1 MWHSPGTSLA
11 VLFVALVSWG
21 CGDNGP
27 TLPSPIPVDAPS
39 GSQPAPP
46 VTSVRIQ
53 PTVAAIAPNVV
64 TTEGEGWAT
73 ITGTGFEGGA
83 RVTVGGRV
91 VTSVVQD
98 ATAVTFWTVA
108 HAPGPVDV
116 VVTNPGGLSSRL
128 VAGFTY
134 APPGSFDFNGDWEAY
149 AGDDYHTSMSLT
161 IRDGRTVSVAC
172 DSSPSV
178 TLTLSNPVTDGRLS
192 VEAEGVVVLSGR
204 LLSPVT
210 AAGTIHT
217 AGCPGAR
224 WWGTKKVS

>member
-1 MWHSPGTSLA
+1 
-11 VLFVALVSWG
+11 
-21 CGDNGP
+21 
-27 TLPSPIPVDAPS
+27 
-39 GSQPAPP
+39 
-46 VTSVRIQ
+46 
-53 PTVAAIAPNVV
+53 
-64 TTEGEGWAT
+64 
-73 ITGTGFEGGA
+73 
-83 RVTVGGRV
+83 
-91 VTSVVQD
+91 
-98 ATAVTFWTVA
+98 
-108 HAPGPVDV
+108 VDV

>member
-1 MWHSPGTSLA
+1 MWHSPRTSLV
-11 VLFVALVSWG
+11 VLFCVLGWG

-27 TLPSPIPVDAPS
+27 ALPAPTPLDAPS
-39 GSQPAPP
+39 GLQPAPP
-46 VTSVRIQ
+46 VTSVPIQ
-53 PTVAAIAPNVV
+53 PTVTSIAPNVV

-73 ITGTGFEGGA
+73 ITGTGFESGA

-91 VTSVVQD
+91 VTSLVERP
-98 ATAVTFWTVA
+98 TGVTFWTVA

-116 VVTNPGGLSSRL
+116 VVINPGGLTSL
-128 VAGFTY
+128 LAAGLSY

-149 AGDDYHTSMSLT
+149 AGDDYHTVMSLT

-172 DSSPSV
+172 GSSPSV
-178 TLTLSNPVTDGRLS
+178 TFTLSDPVTDGRLS
-192 VEAEGVVVLSGR
+192 VAAEGVVVLSGQ

-210 AAGTIHT
+210 ATGTIHA

-224 WWGTKKVS
+224 WWGTKKVP